1 MFLPLPGGE
10 GRGEG
15 GRDRADAAKLQ
26 PRNSHLVT
34 NRQAAPPSN
43 SASSFVIRHSSFP
56 LRRAFTLIE
65 LLVVIAIIGILASL
79 LLPALANG
87 KKRVRRAACLNNLRQ
102 THLAF
107 LAYAHDFDGAVPIGY
122 RSGRKQFNTMIYS
135 GTANYF
141 VTFGRLYVAKLMEE
155 PRIFYC
161 PAETATSQSYNSVDN
176 PWPPGISGANVQGG
190 YASTPVTDWAASEF
204 PATLPRLDDLVRQAL
219 FADGAGLPDR
229 VNSRHVEGVNV
240 LFTDGGAQWVARSWF
255 DLPLSQCTSINP
267 AFNPQQDAIWS
278 VFNQR

>member
-1 MFLPLPGGE
+1 MATSRLRESGDESPHSKNPP
-10 GRGEG
+10 
-15 GRDRADAAKLQ
+15 AA
-26 PRNSHLVT
+26 
-34 NRQAAPPSN
+34 
-43 SASSFVIRHSSFP
+43 
-56 LRRAFTLIE
+56 RAFSLIE

-107 LAYAHDFDGAVPIGY
+107 MAYAHDYDGAVAIGY

-135 GTANYF
+135 GTANFF
-141 VTFGRLYVAKLMEE
+141 VTFGRLYVAKFMDE

-161 PAETATSQSYNSVDN
+161 PAETATSQAFNTVDN
-176 PWPPGISGANVQGG
+176 PWPPGIAGTNVQGG
-190 YASTPVTDWAASEF
+190 YASTPVTDWAALEF
-204 PATLPRLDDLVRQAL
+204 PAAMPRLDDLGRQAL

-229 VNSRHVEGVNV
+229 VNSRHIDGVNV
-240 LFTDGGAQWVARSWF
+240 FSTDGGAGWVQRALF
-255 DLPLSQCTSINP
+255 DASLSQCTSVNP

-278 VFNQR
+278 VFNGR